1 MRLLPTWDT
10 SITGTVVICEELSE
24 LAVIKRKD
32 GTGLSEEAA

>member
-1 MRLLPTWDT
+1 MRLLPIWDA

-32 GTGLSEEAA
+32 GTGPLEEAA